1 MPLRKDANNDGGSYG
16 TFICLSCVRASR
28 VLSRILAG
36 DVYMWG
42 RVTDQEDQQPR
53 KSHQLQGALRNGI
66 PAHWQ
71 PASNNICPLFPSSG
85 TKISSIASGY
95 GHVVV
100 VSSSGSVVSFARE
113 SLRSCFAGLSLPVAA
128 VALGSDHALL
138 LGKDGK
144 FPPRAQPGTAPPHTP
159 PPCQAYATLSAA
171 TNSGS
176 WGAHPAT
183 PTPTPSQC
191 AAYLPLPL

>member
-1 MPLRKDANNDGGSYG
+1 M
-16 TFICLSCVRASR
+16 

-144 FPPRAQPGTAPPHTP
+144 FPPRAQPGTGPPSHPAPLPGV
-159 PPCQAYATLSAA
+159 CYAFGSNKFGQLGRPSSHSHSDPQPVCGLSAA
-171 TNSGS
+171 APVT
-176 WGAHPAT
+176 HI
-183 PTPTPSQC
+183 
-191 AAYLPLPL
+191 AAGKPLIRHM